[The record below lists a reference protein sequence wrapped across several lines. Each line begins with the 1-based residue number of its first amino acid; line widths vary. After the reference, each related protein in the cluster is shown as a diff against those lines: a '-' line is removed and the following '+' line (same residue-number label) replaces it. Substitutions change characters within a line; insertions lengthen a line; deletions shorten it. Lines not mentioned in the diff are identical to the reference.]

1 MLLQI
6 NHITKTYNVN
16 SSFKRKKQ
24 TVLND
29 ISLSLNKGDSI
40 ALIGESGC
48 GKSTLG
54 KIIAGLLQPDS
65 GEIMWKQTAIQNL
78 SPRKRKALRKDIQ
91 MIYQNSTSTFHP
103 LQSIGTSIAEPLLN
117 YKLCTKAQ
125 AKKQVT
131 ECMEQVGLSESFYQ
145 RLPKELSGG
154 QRQRANI
161 ARGIILHPQLIVCD
175 EVVSSLDFSLRTQIL
190 NLLNDL
196 KKQYHLSYLFISHDL
211 SVVKHISDRVAVM
224 YLGSI
229 VEIAEKNELFSN
241 PLHPYTQ
248 ALLSAI
254 PIPDVDAERKQ
265 IYLEGEV
272 PSPLNPPSGCRFHTR
287 CQYASQKCR
296 ELRPELNDIGNGHCI
311 ACHCAGKEK
320 ER

>member
-1 MLLQI
+1 
-6 NHITKTYNVN
+6 
-16 SSFKRKKQ
+16 
-24 TVLND
+24 
-29 ISLSLNKGDSI
+29 
-40 ALIGESGC
+40 
-48 GKSTLG
+48 
-54 KIIAGLLQPDS
+54 
-65 GEIMWKQTAIQNL
+65 MWKQTAIQNL

-211 SVVKHISDRVAVM
+211 STVKYVCNKAIIM
-224 YLGSI
+224 YRGVI
-229 VEIAEKNELFSN
+229 VEKLETTEHLEQTVCHPYSKELFAAVPVTSPFCVKKDIFLSQRLGRALPHKDVYFKIVVHTVKTSAKKYN
-241 PLHPYTQ
+241 LNYEKWRLDILLHVM
-248 ALLSAI
+248 S
-254 PIPDVDAERKQ
+254 
-265 IYLEGEV
+265 
-272 PSPLNPPSGCRFHTR
+272 HT
-287 CQYASQKCR
+287 K
-296 ELRPELNDIGNGHCI
+296 NT
-311 ACHCAGKEK
+311 KEK
-320 ER
+320 